1 MAKLGDKNDGKHNE
15 HGYSDPTASAAFRNL
30 SREEQKLSK
39 LLRIIFAACDL
50 AGFELEGRISLIDKK
65 TGKRFT

>member
-1 MAKLGDKNDGKHNE
+1 MAKLGDKNDGMHNE